1 MEDYRKKILE
11 GVLNHPTFKRA
22 SADLP
27 ADQKDRITKIL
38 EEFVDTFSMNLIRS
52 FSVARSYQGGQKI
65 PDNLSGSVITRENG

>member
-27 ADQKDRITKIL
+27 KDQKDRITEIL

-52 FSVARSYQGGQKI
+52 FSVARSHQGGQKI